1 MKEKMAR
8 DTQQA
13 GRRRRKRTETR
24 QSKRIKRRIK
34 KRSVRPSLMFLWA
47 AGPTREEEEIWQG
60 PSVTARRRC
69 AVRYVRY
76 AAKRPAAA
84 RSGEQ
89 EHVWLSAIT

>member
-1 MKEKMAR
+1 
-8 DTQQA
+8 
-13 GRRRRKRTETR
+13 
-24 QSKRIKRRIK
+24 
-34 KRSVRPSLMFLWA
+34 MFLWA

-89 EHVWLSAIT
+89 EHVWLTAIT